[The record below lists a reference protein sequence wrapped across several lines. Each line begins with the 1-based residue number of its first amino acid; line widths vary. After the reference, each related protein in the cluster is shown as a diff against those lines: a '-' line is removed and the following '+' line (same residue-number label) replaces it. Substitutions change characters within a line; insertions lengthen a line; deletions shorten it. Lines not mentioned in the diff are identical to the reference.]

1 MEFQQGIKL
10 KWLYII
16 CGLFILL
23 NGIFIANEIFYFTLL
38 PFIGLLIIFYF
49 TSLDKLLWF
58 IVFAT
63 PLSVNLRNQEFNLGV
78 SLPSEPFMFGIL
90 ILFVFKLFKD
100 NTINKSFIK
109 HPITIAIGVNVCWMF
124 ITSCTS
130 TLPLISFK
138 FLLSRLWFL
147 VSFYYYGYYL
157 FNHVQNYNK
166 FIWLYVISFTI
177 VIGYTLVNHSQYGFT
192 METANWVMSPF
203 YNDHT
208 VYGAMLAMFY
218 PLLLGFIFLKTNSFT
233 KKVTASV
240 FTIIFTVALVL
251 SYTRAAWISLIIAAG
266 VLIIVKLRVN
276 WKFLMGAALISLF
289 FLGIFRERLLMKLEK
304 NRQDSST
311 NLTEHVK
318 SISNISSDASNL
330 ERLNRWAAAF
340 RMFKE
345 KPFIGFGP
353 GTYAFRYAPYQFS
366 YEKTIISTNAG
377 DKGNAHSEYI
387 GPLCESGVLGLLT
400 FLAIAIAIIYTAV
413 KLYYQLNDAET
424 KMLVLCTLIGF
435 VTYFIHG
442 ALNNFLDTD
451 KASVPFWAFA
461 AFLVAVDAKNKLQQG
476 QIES

>member
-1 MEFQQGIKL
+1 
-10 KWLYII
+10 
-16 CGLFILL
+16 
-23 NGIFIANEIFYFTLL
+23 
-38 PFIGLLIIFYF
+38 
-49 TSLDKLLWF
+49 
-58 IVFAT
+58 
-63 PLSVNLRNQEFNLGV
+63 
-78 SLPSEPFMFGIL
+78 
-90 ILFVFKLFKD
+90 
-100 NTINKSFIK
+100 
-109 HPITIAIGVNVCWMF
+109 
-124 ITSCTS
+124 
-130 TLPLISFK
+130 
-138 FLLSRLWFL
+138 
-147 VSFYYYGYYL
+147 
-157 FNHVQNYNK
+157 
-166 FIWLYVISFTI
+166 
-177 VIGYTLVNHSQYGFT
+177 

-208 VYGAMLAMFY
+208 IYGAMLAMFY

-240 FTIIFTVALVL
+240 FTIIFTVALIL

-276 WKFLMGAALISLF
+276 WKFLMGTALISLF
-289 FLGIFRERLLMKLEK
+289 FLGIFRDRLLMKLEK

-400 FLAIAIAIIYTAV
+400 FLAIAVVILYTAV
-413 KLYYQLNDAET
+413 KLYYQVNDAET

-461 AFLVAVDAKNKLQQG
+461 AFLVAVDAKNKQQQG
-476 QIES
+476 KTA